1 MTKII
6 IPYVRFSSAEQ
17 RKGHSL
23 KRQIERIEEYARKN
37 GYTVDNSL
45 NLRDLGLSA
54 YTAKHIEKGSLGVF
68 LEAIKSDLIP
78 KDGSIYLCI
87 EQFDRLSRQNV
98 DDAYDLFRNILKSN
112 VNIITLMDEKVYT
125 KDSLNEMVSII
136 SSLLLMQQANIESEK
151 KSERV
156 LAVFKDRLK
165 DLQDGN
171 KVVFASMLPGWIEN
185 TGTKKTPHFV
195 FNEKVETVREVFRLY
210 IERKTMGQIARLL
223 NDSKTPQ
230 IARKRTK
237 NFTNSWNSAKVSHLL
252 SNQCV
257 IGKLKIK
264 KTGEIFEDYYPRAI
278 SLDDWDIVQS
288 MKKTTA
294 TVKTG
299 GRKSINIFQ
308 GRLFCADCGNK
319 YYFET
324 DTQTTK
330 TKEYRY
336 HLLKCSGR
344 RFHSCD
350 SKTIRYNDLL
360 KMDHLFIKKHS
371 ERNNDQ
377 SLVKDLK
384 EKNNNINNELRELEK
399 ENQELNVMFESGE
412 ISTIA
417 FAKASTVTNN
427 KIDVLKRDLANNKQ
441 SIMLFSN
448 ETKVEKIDK
457 ENPVFISKAKRHIK
471 ENFAAFIISSKYNSI
486 VSLTHSGHIS
496 ITETPNNH
504 ADVIETYGLFKK
516 IKEQIQEQDKKDVLD
531 GKFKEIL
538 QALKFYDME
547 QA

>member
-23 KRQIERIEEYARKN
+23 KRQIERIEAYAKDN
-37 GYTVDNSL
+37 GFTVDDSL
-45 NLRDLGLSA
+45 NLKDLGLSA

-68 LEAIKSDLIP
+68 LEAIKSNLIP

-87 EQFDRLSRQNV
+87 EQFDRLSRQSV
-98 DDAYDLFRNILKSN
+98 DDAYDLFRKILKSN

-125 KDSLNEMVSII
+125 KDYLNELVSII
-136 SSLLLMQQANIESEK
+136 SSLLLMKQANVESEK

-156 LAVFKDRLK
+156 SAVFKDRLK

-185 TGTKKTPHFV
+185 TGTKKSPHFV

-210 IERKTMGQIARLL
+210 IEGTTMGQIARLL
-223 NDSKTPQ
+223 NDRKTPQ

-237 NFTNSWNSAKVSHLL
+237 NFTNSWNSGKISHLL

-257 IGKLKIK
+257 IGQLKIQK
-264 KTGEIFEDYYPRAI
+264 SGEVFEDYYPSAI
-278 SLDDWDIVQS
+278 SLDDWDVVQS
-288 MKKTTA
+288 MKRTTA

-350 SKTIRYNDLL
+350 SKTIRYDDLL
-360 KMDHLFIKKHS
+360 QMDHLFIKKRS
-371 ERNNDQ
+371 ESNNDQ
-377 SLVKDLK
+377 SLVKELK
-384 EKNNNINNELRELEK
+384 EKNKVINKELRDLEK
-399 ENQELNVMFESGE
+399 ENQELSSMLESGE

-417 FAKASTVTNN
+417 FAKASTITNN
-427 KIDVLKRDLANNKQ
+427 KVDVLKLDLAKHKQ
-441 SIMLFSN
+441 SILLFSN
-448 ETKVEKIDK
+448 TTKVDEIDK
-457 ENPVFISKAKRHIK
+457 ENPVFINKAKRHIK
-471 ENFAAFIISSKYNSI
+471 ENFAAFIISSKHNSI
-486 VSLTHSGHIS
+486 VSLTHSGDFS
-496 ITETPNNH
+496 ITETPNNY
-504 ADVIETYGLFKK
+504 ADVVDTYRLFSS

-538 QALKFYDME
+538 QALKFYDMR
-547 QA
+547 

>member
-23 KRQIERIEEYARKN
+23 KRQIERIEEYANKN

-68 LEAIKSDLIP
+68 LEAIEANLIP
-78 KDGSIYLCI
+78 RDGSIYLCI

-98 DDAYDLFRNILKSN
+98 DDAYGLFSKILKSN

-125 KDSLNEMVSII
+125 KDSLTEMVSII

-156 LAVFKDRLK
+156 SAVFKNRLK

-171 KVVFASMLPGWIEN
+171 KVLFASMLPGWIDN
-185 TGTKKTPHFV
+185 VGTKEKPNFV
-195 FNEKVETVREVFRLY
+195 ANKKKVTVRLAFYYY
-210 IERKTMGQIARLL
+210 ISGKTMGEIARIF
-223 NDSKTPQ
+223 NKKRFPQ

-237 NFTNSWNSAKVSHLL
+237 NQTNSWNSAKISHLL

-257 IGKLKIK
+257 IGQLKIK
-264 KTGEIFEDYYPRAI
+264 KTGEIFENYYPSVI
-278 SLDDWDIVQS
+278 TLDDWDLVQS
-288 MKKTTA
+288 MKRTTA
-294 TVKTG
+294 TVKAG

-350 SKTIRYNDLL
+350 SKTIRYDNLL
-360 KMDHLFIKKHS
+360 EIDHLFIKKRS
-371 ERNNDQ
+371 ESNADQ
-377 SLVKDLK
+377 SLVKELK
-384 EKNNNINNELRELEK
+384 EKNKNINKELRELEK
-399 ENQELNVMFESGE
+399 ENQELNVMFESDE

-427 KIDVLKRDLANNKQ
+427 KIDVLKRDLAQNKQ

-448 ETKVEKIDK
+448 NTKVDKIDK
-457 ENPVFISKAKRHIK
+457 ENPVFITKAKRHIK

-486 VSLTHSGHIS
+486 VSITHSGHIS

-504 ADVIETYGLFKK
+504 ADVIETYSLFKD
-516 IKEQIQEQDKKDVLD
+516 IKKQIQDNDRKDVLD